1 MMKIRMMTI
10 MRVIMMISVIMIGQ
24 EYIKVDPVQRSER
37 KKFLKRA
44 NRIKKFLKKGK
55 KEKKRFKK
63 RAKRIKRF

>member
-37 KKFLKRA
+37 KKVF
-44 NRIKKFLKKGK
+44 KKGQTG
-55 KEKKRFKK
+55 
-63 RAKRIKRF
+63 